1 MIKVVMLF
9 VVTSML
15 VVTGGN
21 EQGGLSGDKMMGVSA
36 KYVDNSDEWE
46 AKEFKH
52 DMFADYMPKAI
63 EEPAVEEV
71 VQYTVEEEVYEIE
84 ETIVYDE
91 VYEIEEAIVYEEE
104 YIEEEVY
111 VEPEIYEEVI
121 ETVEEVYEEPVYSYG
136 ATFEA
141 TAYAIG
147 DGLTPNTYTRNGT
160 DVSNT
165 IYTPDGYRIIA
176 VDMNVI
182 PLNSIVRVTYSDG
195 TTFLAMACD
204 TGSAVV
210 GNKIDILYG
219 SVGEALNFG
228 RQSVTVE
235 VVN

>member
-46 AKEFKH
+46 TKEFKH
-52 DMFADYMPKAI
+52 DMFADYMPKNI
-63 EEPAVEEV
+63 EEHVAEEV

-84 ETIVYDE
+84 ET
-91 VYEIEEAIVYEEE
+91 IVYEEE

-111 VEPEIYEEVI
+111 VEPEIYEEVV

-141 TAYAIG
+141 TAYALG
-147 DGLTPNTYTRNGT
+147 GWAVPGTVTADGT
-160 DVSNT
+160 DISGT
-165 IYTPDGYRIIA
+165 IYSSSGYRIIA
-176 VDMNVI
+176 VDPSVI
-182 PLNSIVRVTYSDG
+182 PMGTVVRVTYSDG
-195 TTFLAMACD
+195 TTFLAQASD
-204 TGSAVV
+204 TGGFIV
-210 GNKIDILYG
+210 GNRIDILYDN
-219 SVGEALNFG
+219 VNDALSFG
-228 RQSVTVE
+228 RQNVTVE
-235 VVN
+235 FIN

>member
-46 AKEFKH
+46 AKEFQH

-63 EEPAVEEV
+63 EEPAVV
-71 VQYTVEEEVYEIE
+71 VEEEVYEIE
-84 ETIVYDE
+84 EAIVYEE
-91 VYEIEEAIVYEEE
+91 VYEIEEVIVYEEE

-111 VEPEIYEEVI
+111 VEPVVYEDVV
-121 ETVEEVYEEPVYSYG
+121 ETVEEVYEEPVYTYG
-136 ATFEA
+136 ATYEA
-141 TAYAIG
+141 TAYAVG

-204 TGSAVV
+204 TGSAIV
-210 GNKIDILYG
+210 GNKIDVLY
-219 SVGEALNFG
+219 SSPSEALSFG
-228 RQSVTVE
+228 RQNVTVE
-235 VVN
+235 FIN

>member
-9 VVTSML
+9 IVTSTL
-15 VVTGGN
+15 VVAGGN
-21 EQGGLSGDKMMGVSA
+21 VHGGLSGDKMMGVSA
-36 KYVDNSDEWE
+36 KYVDNSDEWKT
-46 AKEFKH
+46 KEFKH
-52 DMFADYMPKAI
+52 DMFADYMPKTI
-63 EEPAVEEV
+63 EETVTEEV
-71 VQYTVEEEVYEIE
+71 IQYTVEEEVYEIE
-84 ETIVYDE
+84 ETIVYE
-91 VYEIEEAIVYEEE
+91 EEE

-111 VEPEIYEEVI
+111 VETEIYEDVV
-121 ETVEEVYEEPVYSYG
+121 ETVGEVYEEPVYTYG
-136 ATFEA
+136 ATYEA

-165 IYTPDGYRIIA
+165 IYTPDGYRVIA

-204 TGSAVV
+204 TGSAVI
-210 GNKIDILYG
+210 GNRIDILYG

-228 RQSVTVE
+228 RQNVTVE
-235 VVN
+235 VIN

>member
-1 MIKVVMLF
+1 MLKILMIIIVSLTIQM
-9 VVTSML
+9 SNAE
-15 VVTGGN
+15 N
-21 EQGGLSGDKMMGVSA
+21 EIYERREDF
-36 KYVDNSDEWE
+36 YT
-46 AKEFKH
+46 
-52 DMFADYMPKAI
+52 
-63 EEPAVEEV
+63 EEPLWVDDKKDADVEEV
-71 VQYTVEEEVYEIE
+71 KSVKYDVIANGKKEETEVVLEEEDVQEEVYVEEIQEVEYVE
-84 ETIVYDE
+84 EV
-91 VYEIEEAIVYEEE
+91 

-111 VEPEIYEEVI
+111 VETEIYEDVV
-121 ETVEEVYEEPVYSYG
+121 ETVEEVYEEPVYTNGTS
-136 ATFEA
+136 FEA

-204 TGSAVV
+204 TGSAIV

-228 RQSVTVE
+228 RQNVTVE
-235 VVN
+235 ILN

>member
-21 EQGGLSGDKMMGVSA
+21 EQGGLSGDKIMGVSV

-63 EEPAVEEV
+63 EEPVTEEV
-71 VQYTVEEEVYEIE
+71 IQYTVEEEVYEIE
-84 ETIVYDE
+84 ET
-91 VYEIEEAIVYEEE
+91 IVYEEE

-111 VEPEIYEEVI
+111 VEPEIYEEVV
-121 ETVEEVYEEPVYSYG
+121 EVVEEVYEEPVYTNGIS
-136 ATFEA
+136 FEA

-147 DGLTPNTYTRNGT
+147 GWAVPSTVTADGT

-165 IYTPDGYRIIA
+165 IYSNSGYRIIA
-176 VDMNVI
+176 VDPSVI
-182 PLNSIVRVTYSDG
+182 PMGTVVKVTYSDG
-195 TTFLAMACD
+195 TTFLAQASD
-204 TGSAVV
+204 TGGYIV
-210 GNKIDILYG
+210 GNRIDILYDN
-219 SVGEALNFG
+219 VEDALTFG
-228 RQSVTVE
+228 RQNVTVE
-235 VVN
+235 FIN